1 MTTYRYR
8 AATATGQLRTG
19 VLESTSRADALE
31 RLKRLGLMPIEAVE
45 TAAKAS
51 REAKIRTNSAMR
63 QGVANA
69 LGELAV
75 LLSAGLS
82 LDRALQVCVENI
94 SRPPALKGV
103 FAKLRDK
110 VRQGSALS
118 RAMMGSEGVFP
129 PMASAMAEAG
139 EASGKL
145 DESLG
150 RLAETLDRAEAL
162 RQTIVSSLVY
172 PALLLVVATGVI
184 LVMLLFVVP
193 QFEELFSDTPG
204 AKLPFMTQVVMGAS
218 HFVRVYGL
226 VAALGLVVGGVVLY
240 RWLHRPHI
248 RRAFHQRV
256 LSVPALGTVI
266 RNAETARFART
277 LGSLL
282 DGGVPLPTALGIAQ
296 RSIGN
301 VHMSESIDRVTRGLK
316 QGGGLSGPL
325 AATGLFPPMA
335 LSFLRTG
342 EETAQLGMMLNR
354 LADVLDRDVR
364 TAIQRMIAFL
374 TPAITV
380 LMGAVVATV
389 IASIMSAILG
399 FNDLA
404 LGP

>member
-1 MTTYRYR
+1 MASYRYR
-8 AATATGQLRTG
+8 AATASGQLRTG
-19 VLESTSRADALE
+19 ILESSSRTDALE

-45 TAAKAS
+45 TATRTS
-51 REAKIRTNSAMR
+51 RAGAVRTNSAMR

-75 LLSAGLS
+75 LLNAGLA
-82 LDRALQVCVENI
+82 LDRALAVCVDNLT
-94 SRPPALKGV
+94 RPALKAV
-103 FAKLRDK
+103 FAKLRDR
-110 VRQGSALS
+110 VRHGTSLS
-118 RAMMGSEGVFP
+118 RAMMEADGAFP

-145 DESLG
+145 DESLS

-172 PALLLVVATGVI
+172 PALLLVVAAGVI

-193 QFEELFSDTPG
+193 QFEDLFTDAG
-204 AKLPFMTQVVMGAS
+204 AKLPFMTQVILAAS
-218 HFVRVYGL
+218 HLLKSYGL
-226 VAALGLVVGGVVLY
+226 IALLTTVVAGFALV
-240 RWLHRPHI
+240 RWIRQPRI
-248 RRAFHQRV
+248 RRKVDRRLLDLPLLGMV
-256 LSVPALGTVI
+256 L
-266 RNAETARFART
+266 RKAETARFART

-282 DGGVPLPTALGIAQ
+282 GGGVPLPSALAIAQ
-296 RSIGN
+296 RSISN
-301 VHMSESIDRVTRGLK
+301 VHMAEAIDRVSAGLK
-316 QGGGLSGPL
+316 EGGGLSGPL

-335 LSFLRTG
+335 MSFLRTG
-342 EETAQLGMMLNR
+342 EETAQLGLMLNR
-354 LADVLDRDVR
+354 LADVLDREVR
-364 TAIQRMIAFL
+364 TAIQRLISIM

-380 LMGAVVATV
+380 LMGGVVATV

>member
-1 MTTYRYR
+1 MATYRYR

-19 VLESTSRADALE
+19 VLDGNSRDDALL

-45 TAAKAS
+45 TAAKATK
-51 REAKIRTNSAMR
+51 EAKVRTNSAMR

-69 LGELAV
+69 LSELS
-75 LLSAGLS
+75 LLLNAGLS
-82 LDRALQVCVENI
+82 LDRAMQVCVENI
-94 SRPPALKGV
+94 TRPPALKGV

-110 VRQGSALS
+110 VRHGSALS
-118 RAMMGSEGVFP
+118 RAMMDSDGVFP

-162 RQTIVSSLVY
+162 RQTIVSSLIY
-172 PALLLVVATGVI
+172 PALLLVVASGVI

-193 QFEELFSDTPG
+193 QFEDLFSDMPS
-204 AKLPFMTQVVMGAS
+204 AKLPMMTHIVMGAS
-218 HFVRVYGL
+218 HFARSYGL
-226 VAALGLVVGGVVLY
+226 LAALVVVVAAIAFY
-240 RWLHRPHI
+240 RWLKRPHV
-248 RRAFHQRV
+248 RRAFDRR
-256 LSVPALGTVI
+256 LLKVPALGTVV

-282 DGGVPLPTALGIAQ
+282 DGGVALPTAIGIAQ
-296 RSIGN
+296 RSIAN
-301 VHMSESIDRVTRGLK
+301 IHMSESIDKVTRGLK

-325 AATGLFPPMA
+325 AATKLFPPMA

-342 EETAQLGMMLNR
+342 EETAQLGLMLNR

-364 TAIQRMIAFL
+364 TAIQRMISFM

-380 LMGAVVATV
+380 LMGGVVATV